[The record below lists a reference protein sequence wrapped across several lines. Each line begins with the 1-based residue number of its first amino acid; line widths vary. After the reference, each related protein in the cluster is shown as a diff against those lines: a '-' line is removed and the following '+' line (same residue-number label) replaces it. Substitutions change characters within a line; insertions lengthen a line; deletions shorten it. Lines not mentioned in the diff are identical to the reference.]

1 MNPSGGESHW
11 SNYEIIKLPCSEN
24 EDMMIFQ
31 GIFLVLYKSILNIK
45 CLIKKN
51 DHVVTGI

>member
-51 DHVVTGI
+51 DHVVTEI